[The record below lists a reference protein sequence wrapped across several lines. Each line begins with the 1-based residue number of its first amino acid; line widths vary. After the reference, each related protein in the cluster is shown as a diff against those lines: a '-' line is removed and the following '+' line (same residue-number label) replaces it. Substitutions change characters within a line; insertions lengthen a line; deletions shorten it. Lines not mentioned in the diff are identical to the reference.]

1 MADDVRI
8 TNMPDAGSNAAV
20 ALQLTR
26 LSTNDTA
33 VENTAQ
39 LLDRYVECLNATYGQ
54 RPVR

>member
-26 LSTNDTA
+26 LSTNYTA
-33 VENTAQ
+33 VENKDQ

>member
-8 TNMPDAGSNAAV
+8 TNMPDAGSNA
-20 ALQLTR
+20 LQLTR
-26 LSTNDTA
+26 LSTNYTA
-33 VENTAQ
+33 VENKDQ